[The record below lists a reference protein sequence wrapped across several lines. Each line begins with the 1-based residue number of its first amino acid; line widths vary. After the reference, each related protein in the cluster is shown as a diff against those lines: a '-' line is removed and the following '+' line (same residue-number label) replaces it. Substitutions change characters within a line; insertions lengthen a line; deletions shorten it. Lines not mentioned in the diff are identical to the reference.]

1 MLEIDWTIVL
11 VILNFIILV
20 VLMGAFLYGPL
31 MKFLDE
37 RSASIKSDLDT
48 AEQNK
53 IDSEKVLDE
62 VRAEF
67 QKAKVEGRKIIE
79 DAEEKSRDEYKKIVL
94 EANTAKE
101 EILAESQVQTAAMV
115 KVAKDELKKEVVVIA
130 SEIAEK
136 LIKDN
141 IATIDQEKI
150 VNDYLSK
157 WS

>member
-11 VILNFIILV
+11 VIINFIILV

-31 MKFLDE
+31 IKFLDD
-37 RSASIKSDLDT
+37 RSASIQSD
-48 AEQNK
+48 
-53 IDSEKVLDE
+53 IDSAEESKLEADKVLEE
-62 VRAEF
+62 VRAEL
-67 QKAKVEGRKIIE
+67 QKAKVEGRKIID
-79 DAEEKSRDEYKKIVL
+79 DANEKSREEHKQIL
-94 EANTAKE
+94 HEANAAKE

-115 KVAKDELKKEVVVIA
+115 KQAKDELKKEVVVIA

-141 IATIDQEKI
+141 IATINQEKI
-150 VNDYLSK
+150 VDDYLAK

>member
-11 VILNFIILV
+11 VIINFIILV
-20 VLMGAFLYGPL
+20 ILMGAFLYGPL
-31 MKFLDE
+31 MKFLDD
-37 RSASIKSDLDT
+37 RSASIQADIDT
-48 AEQNK
+48 AEESK
-53 IDSEKVLDE
+53 LGAEKVLEE
-62 VRAEF
+62 VRAEL
-67 QKAKVEGRKIIE
+67 QKAKAEGRKIID
-79 DAEEKSRDEYKKIVL
+79 DANENSREEHKKIIQ

-101 EILAESQVQTAAMV
+101 EILSESQLQTTAMV
-115 KVAKDELKKEVVVIA
+115 KQAKDELKKDVIIIA

-150 VNDYLSK
+150 VNDYLAK

>member
-11 VILNFIILV
+11 VIINFIILV

-31 MKFLDE
+31 IKFLDD
-37 RSASIKSDLDT
+37 RSASIQSD
-48 AEQNK
+48 
-53 IDSEKVLDE
+53 IDSAEESKLDAEKVLEE
-62 VRAEF
+62 VRAEL
-67 QKAKVEGRKIIE
+67 QKAKVEGRKIID
-79 DAEEKSRDEYKKIVL
+79 DANEKSREEHKSIL
-94 EANTAKE
+94 QEANAAKE
-101 EILAESQVQTAAMV
+101 EILAESQVQTSAMV
-115 KVAKDELKKEVVVIA
+115 KQAKDELKKEVVVIA

-150 VNDYLSK
+150 VNDYLAK